1 MSSPRSL
8 TIVLKRSPIGTA
20 QRYRQVLYGLG
31 LRRMHQSVVRPDT
44 PQVRGLIRKVVHLL
58 EVTPS

>member
-1 MSSPRSL
+1 MASPRSL

-44 PQVRGLIRKVVHLL
+44 PQVRGLIQKVVHLL
-58 EVTPS
+58 DVKPS